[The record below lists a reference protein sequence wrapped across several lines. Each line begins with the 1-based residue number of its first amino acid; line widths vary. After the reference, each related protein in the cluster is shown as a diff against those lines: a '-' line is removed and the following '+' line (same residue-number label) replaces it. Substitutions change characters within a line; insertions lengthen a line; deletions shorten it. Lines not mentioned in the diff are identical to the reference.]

1 MSGLLSF
8 PNPVNEKAARIVAGV
23 VAIASAVTLL
33 TGWYWL
39 LVPIAY
45 GFVARVLTGPKLSPL
60 GWFASRVVAPRL
72 GEPVHVAGPPKR
84 FAQGMGAVCTVAAA
98 LFALALGWH
107 AAADVVLAMMVVFA
121 DARIRVRA
129 VRRLQDLRPAD
140 DARARARADLRGLL
154 GPQPQA
160 GAGTGAVEQLLGLR
174 SAAPRR
180 RARAARARRRS
191 GGPRGSLPT
200 ARRPA

>member
-60 GWFASRVVAPRL
+60 GWFASRVLAPRL
-72 GEPVHVAGPPKR
+72 GAPVHVAGPPKR

-107 AAADVVLAMMVVFA
+107 TAADVVLAMMVVFA
-121 DARIRVRA
+121 TLESVFALCVGCKIF
-129 VRRLQDLRPAD
+129 
-140 DARARARADLRGLL
+140 GLL
-154 GPQPQA
+154 M
-160 GAGTGAVEQLLGLR
+160 TLGLVPER
-174 SAAPRR
+174 TCAACSDLSLRQAPASAL
-180 RARAARARRRS
+180 S
-191 GGPRGSLPT
+191 SSS
-200 ARRPA
+200 